1 MNSPTRALPTSSRRR
16 ALAVGLALLVV
27 VAATGLLLW
36 PRGADGQ
43 AQAAAPTPSGPP
55 PSGATSSSEVE
66 PSSATSAA
74 ARRELLAKEPVASHP
89 AQAPKVEHERAHPAW
104 DLVAELERFAQD
116 AGTFH
121 ARALPLVERLDAACR
136 TQPLWLGAVARAE
149 GEPRAAALADSSSAQ
164 DGSDSSGSLE
174 DATPGGPA
182 QPATTP
188 GQARIVEELF
198 TRVVLA
204 GERAAL
210 VRGAVL
216 LALAEQLDERRFW
229 SVFDDWFAV
238 GARTHDEL
246 LRCAAFAASRRGALT
261 PCRQALSLAQL
272 AGLPTSGASA
282 LPSYFALR
290 LDRVVPT
297 AAGVTLRRWLDSDDP
312 RRVGFGA
319 RAGADSTA
327 ATRSAAAVEQSAS
340 LEHFVTVELVY
351 CVWALQCVTD
361 LEVERSLLRTA
372 RMESGGGEPLER
384 MCVRASNFVLHSLAG
399 CNSRLLEAASAAR
412 TSQDPILSAL
422 AQMMQDAAVGGLSLD
437 MLERIERLRYSR
449 EGADTVELM
458 LLLIDLGEPLGAVPL
473 DALAQRA
480 QFTDYLTSIAADR
493 NVDSTVAAGALSAL
507 QKGGTWPELRDAT
520 AVVLRTDLDVLSY
533 VLAAGAIR
541 ERVALQPALRSEVVA
556 HLRALEAQGLTAAAA
571 SAVSELLAEL
581 AQ

>member
-1 MNSPTRALPTSSRRR
+1 VTASQGAAPNESERTTAVAA
-16 ALAVGLALLVV
+16 ALAARSELPLEAQSMPASVSALA
-27 VAATGLLLW
+27 
-36 PRGADGQ
+36 
-43 AQAAAPTPSGPP
+43 
-55 PSGATSSSEVE
+55 
-66 PSSATSAA
+66 
-74 ARRELLAKEPVASHP
+74 P
-89 AQAPKVEHERAHPAW
+89 AHERIHPAW
-104 DLVAELERFAQD
+104 PLVAELEQCAQD
-116 AGTFH
+116 TASFH
-121 ARALPLVERLDAACR
+121 ARALPVVERLETACRAEPLSPASAANEASGGAAHTAGAPAPSAAPRGPDAA
-136 TQPLWLGAVARAE
+136 P
-149 GEPRAAALADSSSAQ
+149 SA
-164 DGSDSSGSLE
+164 
-174 DATPGGPA
+174 ATPIGEA
-182 QPATTP
+182 
-188 GQARIVEELF
+188 ARIADELF
-198 TRVVLA
+198 TRVVLSQ
-204 GERAAL
+204 EQSAL

-216 LALAEQLDERRFW
+216 VALAQQLDERSFW
-229 SVFDDWFAV
+229 TVFDDWFAA

-290 LDRVVPT
+290 LDRVVPA

-312 RRVGFGA
+312 RRVGFGGGSGAAA
-319 RAGADSTA
+319 RGLTA
-327 ATRSAAAVEQSAS
+327 AEQAAG

-372 RMESGGGEPLER
+372 RMESGGGEALER

-412 TSQDPILSAL
+412 TSQNPILSTL

-507 QKGGTWPELRDAT
+507 QKGGTWTELREAT

-533 VLAAGAIR
+533 VLAAGALR
-541 ERVALQPALRSEVVA
+541 ERAAAQPALRSEVVA
-556 HLRALEAQGLTAAAA
+556 HLRALEAQGLTPAAA
-571 SAVSELLAEL
+571 SAVAELLAEL